1 MGNIGRDAMAMAAEE
16 DRWPAP
22 PGEGDGARYP
32 PSSETLAADTVRDPE
47 RRSDSRQFWKTDDM
61 E

>member
-1 MGNIGRDAMAMAAEE
+1 MENIGHDAVAMAAEE
-16 DRWPAP
+16 DRWPARL
-22 PGEGDGARYP
+22 GDGARYP
-32 PSSETLAADTVRDPE
+32 PPSETLAADTVRDPK